1 MSETETTR
9 IERDFFA
16 REPEEQQAFLT
27 QTWCDHCQ
35 AVDLGMTE
43 PVEYELKNTVYIE
56 GRCCGCGQIV
66 VTELT
71 DESF

>member
-1 MSETETTR
+1 MSESEDNR

-16 REPEEQQAFLT
+16 RDPEEQQAFLT

-35 AVDLGMTE
+35 AADLGMTD
-43 PVEYELKNTVYIE
+43 PIEYELKKTVFIE
-56 GRCCGCGQIV
+56 GRCCGCGEPV

-71 DESF
+71 DENF